1 MSNNENILTF
11 IIGIVSIIGLLYFV
25 MVAKFVDP
33 KLLYDIST
41 FGNIMNVLIL
51 QVLVIN
57 TLFLSKITDQ
67 LVLLNS
73 KKAKKK

>member
-1 MSNNENILTF
+1 MSNSENILTF

-57 TLFLSKITDQ
+57 TLFLSRINDQ
-67 LVLLNS
+67 LIELNKS
-73 KKAKKK
+73 KANKK